1 MKKIKIEQNFA
12 DFKKNY
18 DQNKTQIISSKLIN
32 QEETIISA
40 YLKVAEKL
48 ENSFIFESLEDG
60 EEKGR
65 FSIIGLK
72 PDKILKL
79 KNQSI
84 SIEENDKEIIK
95 SEGNVNQIIS
105 NFISE
110 NIFEFSDKFPPIA
123 SGIFGYIGYDFV
135 RNIEDLPNQNR
146 DTLGLPDSILL
157 RPSQVIVFDNKTK
170 EISLITFSRP
180 KKDIS
185 AEESI
190 EIAKKNLFNLYD
202 KLEKKEFIK
211 TNKTNQKALEAPKS
225 NTSKEEY
232 FEMVKKARDYIKAGD
247 IFQVVPSQRFYAPF
261 KIHPFELYKSLRKIN
276 PSPYMYYLNLKDFY
290 IVGSSPET
298 LVKKEKR
305 KITIKPIAGT
315 RLKIQGSN
323 REIAEE
329 LLSDPKERAEH
340 LMLLDLGRNDVGK
353 VSKIGT
359 VNVKNPFSIQETSHL
374 LHIVSTVEGEL
385 RDNDNEITSL
395 SAGFPAGTVSGAPKI
410 RAMEIID
417 ELEKEKRGIYAGAVG
432 YFSSNGDM
440 DTAIALRTAIIK
452 DDIMYVQAGGGVV
465 YDSNEE
471 YEYNETV
478 NKSQAL
484 FSAAKDAIKRNLK

>member
-84 SIEENDKEIIK
+84 TIEENDKEIIK

-110 NIFEFSDKFPPIA
+110 NIFEFSEKFPPIA

-135 RNIEDLPNQNR
+135 KNIEDLPNENK

-202 KLEKKEFIK
+202 KLEK
-211 TNKTNQKALEAPKS
+211 
-225 NTSKEEY
+225 
-232 FEMVKKARDYIKAGD
+232 
-247 IFQVVPSQRFYAPF
+247 
-261 KIHPFELYKSLRKIN
+261 
-276 PSPYMYYLNLKDFY
+276 
-290 IVGSSPET
+290 
-298 LVKKEKR
+298 
-305 KITIKPIAGT
+305 
-315 RLKIQGSN
+315 
-323 REIAEE
+323 
-329 LLSDPKERAEH
+329 
-340 LMLLDLGRNDVGK
+340 
-353 VSKIGT
+353 
-359 VNVKNPFSIQETSHL
+359 
-374 LHIVSTVEGEL
+374 
-385 RDNDNEITSL
+385 
-395 SAGFPAGTVSGAPKI
+395 
-410 RAMEIID
+410 
-417 ELEKEKRGIYAGAVG
+417 
-432 YFSSNGDM
+432 
-440 DTAIALRTAIIK
+440 
-452 DDIMYVQAGGGVV
+452 
-465 YDSNEE
+465 
-471 YEYNETV
+471 
-478 NKSQAL
+478 
-484 FSAAKDAIKRNLK
+484 